1 MNKIVTAMGN
11 ETLNNE
17 LRKYAKYDVLE
28 EDIIC
33 QDILISKLKKE
44 NVDTIII
51 SALLQGRWTLEEFIQ
66 KIRKE
71 NNKARVIVITD
82 EIDASTRKILENN
95 NILDIFL
102 DNNVEIQN
110 IIDAIDRE
118 ETIRKKYEMV
128 SEVKEITYDV
138 GETLSEPNIILEKAV
153 QKQEIICVSGISGAG
168 KSSIAANFCKV
179 LASKSSA
186 KILLIDLDTLN
197 GNLDEILKIDKV
209 PQNIEIIMDLDKKSG
224 INYASELIMKNRF
237 DSNVFTELV
246 VEANG
251 FDVLTGNTS
260 LHYCQ
265 NVLKEEYYEK
275 ILKCAKEKYDFIV
288 LDTSSNIFLDST
300 KWAIQVANRVLF
312 VIENNYLSIKKMQQF
327 INIAINIWGVFKSK
341 IDIIVNKKNKTE
353 VENEVIYK
361 ITNGLKVIG
370 EIKQNE
376 ESNVISYE
384 KILSTINYIPKKTI
398 IERISDIK
406 KNFFNNEKVEKEVA
420 YNAN

>member
-168 KSSIAANFCKV
+168 KSSFAANFC
-179 LASKSSA
+179 
-186 KILLIDLDTLN
+186 TT
-197 GNLDEILKIDKV
+197 
-209 PQNIEIIMDLDKKSG
+209 
-224 INYASELIMKNRF
+224 
-237 DSNVFTELV
+237 FT
-246 VEANG
+246 
-251 FDVLTGNTS
+251 
-260 LHYCQ
+260 C
-265 NVLKEEYYEK
+265 
-275 ILKCAKEKYDFIV
+275 
-288 LDTSSNIFLDST
+288 
-300 KWAIQVANRVLF
+300 
-312 VIENNYLSIKKMQQF
+312 
-327 INIAINIWGVFKSK
+327 
-341 IDIIVNKKNKTE
+341 
-353 VENEVIYK
+353 
-361 ITNGLKVIG
+361 
-370 EIKQNE
+370 
-376 ESNVISYE
+376 
-384 KILSTINYIPKKTI
+384 
-398 IERISDIK
+398 
-406 KNFFNNEKVEKEVA
+406 
-420 YNAN
+420 